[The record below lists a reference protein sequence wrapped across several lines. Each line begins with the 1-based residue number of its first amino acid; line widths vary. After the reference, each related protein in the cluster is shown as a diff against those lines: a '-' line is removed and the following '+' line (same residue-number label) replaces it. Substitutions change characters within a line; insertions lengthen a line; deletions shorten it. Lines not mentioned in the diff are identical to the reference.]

1 MTMRNFTDNE
11 IIRRVET
18 HAKGFTGWRPGVY
31 SIWIRSKA
39 DRYDEFDDKNFIYYV
54 DREGSTPR
62 FVMKRD
68 GTTNAGSYGL
78 KRFFEYNSLGC
89 AVLKADHMIYG
100 SHVFGLHKG
109 KPAYRQAKPWPY
121 HRDNDKDNKAEEIG
135 PVYNDIIYANDHRSG
150 WFSRWIKNWSTA
162 CLVTAVL
169 KQYLAFLDFMKGLG
183 YPPLNTAILKE
194 F

>member
-1 MTMRNFTDNE
+1 MRNFTDKE
-11 IIRRVET
+11 IIARVET
-18 HAKGFTGWRPGVY
+18 HAAGFDGWLPGVY
-31 SIWIRSKA
+31 SIWVRAKNGPY
-39 DRYDEFDDKNFIYYV
+39 DRFNDKNFIYYV
-54 DREGSTPR
+54 DRVGAAPR
-62 FVMKRD
+62 FIMKRD
-68 GTTNAGSYGL
+68 GTTTAGSYGL

-89 AVLKADHMIYG
+89 AVLKADTFVRG
-100 SHVFGLHKG
+100 SHKFGLHKG
-109 KPAYRQAKPWPY
+109 KPAYRQAKGWPY
-121 HRDNDKDNKAEEIG
+121 HRDNDKDNIAEEIG
-135 PVYNDIIYANDHRSG
+135 QIYNDIIFANDHRSG